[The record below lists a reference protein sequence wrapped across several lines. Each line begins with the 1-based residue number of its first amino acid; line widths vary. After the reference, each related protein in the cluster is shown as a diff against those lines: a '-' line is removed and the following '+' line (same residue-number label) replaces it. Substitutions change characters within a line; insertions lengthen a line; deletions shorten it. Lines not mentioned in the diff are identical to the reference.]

1 MVNESIEIVEV
12 PEEIIVKK
20 PESPLKQSIKE
31 IFKHLLIYL
40 GIFIGIILGFVLASE
55 IVKMIK
61 NLSPSFMPG
70 LTVQQL
76 QNFTD
81 FGYIVAV
88 IVGIT
93 IFYKT
98 QKINFFQTV
107 FYRQKKM
114 TLEYF
119 AVFAII
125 LFGCQFI
132 FL

>member
-1 MVNESIEIVEV
+1 MENESIEIVDV
-12 PEEIIVKK
+12 PEVISVNK
-20 PESPLKQSIKE
+20 PESPLKQSIKDM
-31 IFKHLLIYL
+31 FKHLLIYL
-40 GIFIGIILGFVLASE
+40 GIFIGIILVFVVASE

-61 NLSPSFMPG
+61 SLSPSFMPG
-70 LTVQQL
+70 LTVEQL

-81 FGYIVAV
+81 SGYIVAV
-88 IVGIT
+88 IIAIT

-125 LFGCQFI
+125 LF
-132 FL
+132 